1 MTTSDYE
8 LAERRAW
15 IESHFHQHGLSDEE
29 VMAFN
34 PLPSENF
41 SEGFSA
47 GFRTGLYHLADRID
61 GLDRRL
67 NRIICECRSEAFKH
81 LKMVDLTLK
90 KIRNGNQ

>member
-15 IESHFHQHGLSDEE
+15 VENHFHQHGLTDEE

-41 SEGFSA
+41 SEGFTA
-47 GFRTGLYHLADRID
+47 GLDFLADRID
-61 GLDRRL
+61 GLDKRL

-81 LKMVDLTLK
+81 LEMVDLKLK